1 MYSAHHT
8 SVSSPPIGS
17 STLFPWCLHG
27 SPLIPFKLCSMSP
40 CYWGLFWLFYL
51 KLSLTF
57 YTVSA
62 SWHFWSSFIFS
73 TFPFARST
81 QHLPTYSLILSWL
94 GLIPLHTFQLG
105 ETRVLVLP
113 LPHGWQSQSLRPT
126 ARISVTS
133 LFPWAGVQMSSNL
146 FSEFKFHPVSP
157 CTCFQKPFSASGAHP
172 YFPSLICPHVRLE
185 AAG

>member
-1 MYSAHHT
+1 MFTWFT
-8 SVSSPPIGS
+8 SYPLQAVLNVTLLLRPLLTLLLKIEPHLLYLVSI
-17 STLFPWCLHG
+17 L
-27 SPLIPFKLCSMSP
+27 
-40 CYWGLFWLFYL
+40 
-51 KLSLTF
+51 
-57 YTVSA
+57 A
-62 SWHFWSSFIFS
+62 FWSSFIFS

-81 QHLPTYSLILSWL
+81 QHLPTYSVILSWL

-113 LPHGWQSQSLRPT
+113 LPHGWQSQSPRPT

-157 CTCFQKPFSASGAHP
+157 CTCFQKPFSASVVHP